1 MIHENVKFYLCHL
14 PSWSTLN
21 HPTTIFCFCGIT
33 YMSFWELNIA
43 YPNGGQWAPFG
54 YVLPL
59 PVAQTSSYAT
69 GCFVF
74 HFLYA
79 RGALSTT
86 FSSYRA
92 ATLSPNIQ
100 GCKCPF
106 ALCGRPNLQ
115 YTVRFGYTTFR
126 SGRFRHG
133 TFRSRNFCI
142 FGTDEIC

>member
-1 MIHENVKFYLCHL
+1 MKTWN
-14 PSWSTLN
+14 STLK
-21 HPTTIFCFCGIT
+21 
-33 YMSFWELNIA
+33 SFTQLKLIKSPDNYFLLLCNNVCELLGTSYCI
-43 YPNGGQWAPFG
+43 PKPWPMG
-54 YVLPL
+54 PL
-59 PVAQTSSYAT
+59 RLGFSPLAQTSSYAT

-74 HFLYA
+74 HFRYA

-106 ALCGRPNLQ
+106 APCGRPNLQ